1 MPIADSKPMKTRI
14 ALIRGINVGGHN
26 SLPMTELT
34 GILEALGASRV
45 KTYIQSGNVVFQSVD
60 DDPMRFAE
68 TLADA
73 IHRRRGFKPWVLVL
87 DAEIL
92 ARAIAANPYPEAE
105 SDPTSLHLGFL
116 AVRPENADLAKMAVL
131 GKAGE
136 RFHLGDG
143 VFYLHTPEGVGRS
156 KLAAGAEKLL
166 GAPMTL
172 RNWKTV
178 RKLEALA
185 GT

>member
-1 MPIADSKPMKTRI
+1 MKTHI

-26 SLPMTELT
+26 RLPMTELT
-34 GILEALGASRV
+34 GILDALGASRI
-45 KTYIQSGNVVFQSVD
+45 KTYIQSGNAVFQGVD
-60 DDPMRFAE
+60 DDPIRFAE
-68 TLADA
+68 TLAEA
-73 IHRRRGFKPWVLVL
+73 ILRRRGFKPWVLIL
-87 DAEIL
+87 DAETL

-116 AVRPENADLAKMAVL
+116 AARPENPDLAKMAGL
-131 GKAGE
+131 GTASE
-136 RFHLGDG
+136 RFHLGDR

-172 RNWKTV
+172 RNWSTV

>member
-1 MPIADSKPMKTRI
+1 MKTHI

-26 SLPMTELT
+26 RLPMTELT
-34 GILEALGASRV
+34 DILEALGASRV
-45 KTYIQSGNVVFQSVD
+45 KTYIQSGNAVFKGVD
-60 DDPMRFAE
+60 DDPVRLAE
-68 TLADA
+68 TLAEA
-73 IHRRRGFKPWVLVL
+73 IHRRRGFKPWVLIL
-87 DAEIL
+87 DSATL

-105 SDPTSLHLGFL
+105 SDPNSLHLGFL
-116 AVRPENADLAKMAVL
+116 AARPENPDLAKMVGL
-131 GKAGE
+131 GKASE

-185 GT
+185 ET